1 MNQITELKNDQEILF
16 DDFNNLGNYYE
27 LSNKEEIFDFLD
39 EHPYLVFDLYN
50 AYPFIRKYFES
61 NELSL
66 EFVPDPEIKELNSI
80 CIYIS
85 VDENSFDENYKVL
98 DELENEMFNSNVNF
112 IAKILF
118 QLDLR

>member
-50 AYPFIRKYFES
+50 AYPFIRKYFKTYRLYKLYSSRPEEGREYGKTYCKAACKQITPS
-61 NELSL
+61 TNGLQAELT
-66 EFVPDPEIKELNSI
+66 
-80 CIYIS
+80 Y
-85 VDENSFDENYKVL
+85 
-98 DELENEMFNSNVNF
+98 
-112 IAKILF
+112 
-118 QLDLR
+118 